1 MSSPRA
7 RTWSL
12 LLPAL
17 ALVFTSSATLPAATI
32 VILTGEVVDL
42 VCLKEKGEAGKGPA
56 HEACAVRCAREGKP
70 MGLLTADALYV
81 IEGDFTARSNQ
92 KLVDFAGRTVIAKGT
107 VSERDGQKRLNVW
120 AMNVPLAKKLKKQRE
135 QP

>member
-1 MSSPRA
+1 MA
-7 RTWSL
+7 VLAACL
-12 LLPAL
+12 LTTAPLH
-17 ALVFTSSATLPAATI
+17 AAPI

-42 VCLKEKGEAGKGPA
+42 ICLKEKGAAGRGPE

-70 MGLLTADALYV
+70 MGLLTTDGLYV
-81 IEGDFTARSNQ
+81 IEGNFTARSNM
-92 KLVDFAGRTVIAKGT
+92 KLIDFAGRTVIAKGT